1 MIYLLIGAGFG
12 AGAWWCWLGW
22 HPSVPALAQALTPTP
37 PAPKPSARTTDAGGW
52 SARLGARMVPLLVLC
67 HLPGK
72 KTVSDLRTL
81 AVPVERHL
89 AEKATSA
96 LAGLLIPWLFTA
108 LVAMAGLDCSPAL
121 PAWGSVALAGLLSVV
136 PDLSLRQRAARY
148 RAEVRHALST
158 FLDLTVVALSG
169 GAGVEQALT
178 DAAGAGQGP
187 AFTAFRRAL
196 GEAEVTRTPPW
207 TPLGELGERLAV
219 AELTELAATTALA
232 GHEGAKV
239 KASLT
244 SKAATLR
251 GHLLAEAEA
260 DAASATER
268 MSLPVVTLFAGFLLF
283 IGYPALSHALAGL

>member
-1 MIYLLIGAGFG
+1 MVYLLIGAGFG

-22 HPSVPALAQALTPTP
+22 HPLVPALTHAITPTP
-37 PAPKPSARTTDAGGW
+37 ASKPPVRSTDVGAW
-52 SARLGARMVPLLVLC
+52 SARLGARCVPLLVRC

-72 KTVSDLRTL
+72 KTATDLRTL
-81 AVPVERHL
+81 AIPVERHL
-89 AEKATSA
+89 AEKASAA
-96 LAGLLIPWLFTA
+96 LAGLLIPWMITA
-108 LVAMAGLDCSPAL
+108 LATMAGLDVALAL
-121 PAWGSVALAGLLSVV
+121 PAWASAALSALLFAA

-196 GEAEVTRTPPW
+196 GQAEVTRTPPW
-207 TPLGELGERLAV
+207 MPLGELGERLAV
-219 AELTELAATTALA
+219 PELTELAATTALA

-251 GHLLAEAEA
+251 AHLLAEAEA
-260 DAASATER
+260 EAASATER

-283 IGYPALSHALAGL
+283 IGYPALAHALSGL